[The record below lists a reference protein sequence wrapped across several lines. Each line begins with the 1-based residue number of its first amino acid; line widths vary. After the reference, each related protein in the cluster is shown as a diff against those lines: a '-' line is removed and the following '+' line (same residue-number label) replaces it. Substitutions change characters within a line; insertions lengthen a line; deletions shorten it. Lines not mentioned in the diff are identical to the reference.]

1 MNILEEIDF
10 KYLIEV
16 DTNPLII
23 FNNEGKILYLN
34 SSAEILMGY
43 VNSKEIF

>member
-16 DTNPLII
+16 DTNPLI
-23 FNNEGKILYLN
+23 FLHEGENSISN
-34 SSAEILMGY
+34 SSAESYGLC
-43 VNSKEIF
+43 KLTKRF